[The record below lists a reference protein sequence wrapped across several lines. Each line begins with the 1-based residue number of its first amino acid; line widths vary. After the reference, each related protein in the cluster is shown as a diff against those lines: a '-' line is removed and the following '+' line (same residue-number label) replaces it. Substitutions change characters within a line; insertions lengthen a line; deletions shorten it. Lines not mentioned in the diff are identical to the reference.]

1 MTWND
6 RHPGKNESFGA
17 ICSMTMTDTSD
28 SPVLTTSAVPIK
40 VAVRRSRADNVY
52 RGIAWTAAASTF
64 VILVLIGL
72 FLFLRARPAFDHMGY
87 WGFLTTKVWNP
98 SGKHPTFGVGSALV
112 GTITLAI
119 ISLIIAVPV
128 SIASALFIN
137 EYAPTKMLGF
147 LPVKGFLTSLVDLMA
162 AIPSV
167 IYGLWGF
174 FVLQTSMKG
183 LARWLSDHLSFIPG
197 LKVTTPNYTSSFFIA
212 GTLVGIMIMP
222 IITALCRE
230 VFSLTPIGE
239 REGAISMGASRA
251 RVIRDVVFPFSKGGM
266 VGAIMLGL
274 GRALG
279 EAIAVSIIIS
289 LTFGFP
295 THILQPG
302 GSSIPAL
309 IATKFGSG
317 GALGAAGL
325 LAAGLVLFFLTLIVN
340 LVAANI
346 VSRQG
351 KKRR

>member
-1 MTWND
+1 M
-6 RHPGKNESFGA
+6 
-17 ICSMTMTDTSD
+17 
-28 SPVLTTSAVPIK
+28 
-40 VAVRRSRADNVY
+40 
-52 RGIAWTAAASTF
+52 
-64 VILVLIGL
+64 
-72 FLFLRARPAFDHMGY
+72 
-87 WGFLTTKVWNP
+87 
-98 SGKHPTFGVGSALV
+98 
-112 GTITLAI
+112 
-119 ISLIIAVPV
+119 
-128 SIASALFIN
+128 
-137 EYAPTKMLGF
+137 
-147 LPVKGFLTSLVDLMA
+147 VDLMA

-183 LARWLSDHLSFIPG
+183 LSRWLSDHMSFIPG
-197 LKVTTPNYTSSFFIA
+197 FKVTTPTYTSSFFIA

-230 VFSLTPIGE
+230 VFSLTPLGE
-239 REGAISMGASRA
+239 REGALAMGASRA
-251 RVIRDVVFPFSKGGM
+251 RVVKDVVFPFSKGGM

-289 LTFGFP
+289 LTFGYP
-295 THILQPG
+295 NHVLQPG

-340 LVAANI
+340 LIAANI
-346 VSRQG
+346 VRRQE
-351 KKRR
+351 KKRQ

>member
-1 MTWND
+1 LTVQAEAPNT
-6 RHPGKNESFGA
+6 F
-17 ICSMTMTDTSD
+17 DTS
-28 SPVLTTSAVPIK
+28 PPLKLV
-40 VAVRRSRADNVY
+40 VRRSRADNVY
-52 RGIAWTAAASTF
+52 RRVAWLAAVSTF
-64 VILVLIGL
+64 VILVLIGI
-72 FLFLRARPAFDHMGY
+72 FLFIRAKPAFDYMGY
-87 WGFLTTKVWNP
+87 WGFLTTKVWNL
-98 SGKHPTFGVGSALV
+98 SGKHPVFGVGSALV
-112 GTITLAI
+112 GTIVLAL
-119 ISLIIAVPV
+119 ISLVIAIPV

-137 EYAPTKMLGF
+137 EYAPRKLFGF
-147 LPVKGFLTSLVDLMA
+147 FPLKGLLTSMVDLMA

-174 FVLQTSMKG
+174 FVLQNSMKG

-197 LKVTTPNYTSSFFIA
+197 FSSTTPTYTSSFFIA
-212 GTLVGIMIMP
+212 GTLVGIMVMP

-230 VFSLTPIGE
+230 VFSLTPLAE
-239 REGAISMGASRA
+239 REGAVSLGASRA

-289 LTFGFP
+289 LTFGLP
-295 THILQPG
+295 NHLLQPG

-309 IATKFGSG
+309 IAVKFGSG

-340 LVAANI
+340 LVAADI
-346 VSRQG
+346 VRRQE

>member
-1 MTWND
+1 MTVID
-6 RHPGKNESFGA
+6 AAEPEA
-17 ICSMTMTDTSD
+17 
-28 SPVLTTSAVPIK
+28 LTTTQKPIK
-40 VAVRRSRADNVY
+40 IAVRRSRADNVY
-52 RGIAWTAAASTF
+52 RRVAWVAAFSTF
-64 VILVLIGL
+64 VILVLIGV
-72 FLFLRARPAFDHMGY
+72 FLYLRARPAFDYMGY
-87 WGFLTTKVWNP
+87 WGFLHTQVWNVSGSHP
-98 SGKHPTFGVGSALV
+98 SFGVGSALV
-112 GTITLAI
+112 GTIVLAI

-128 SIASALFIN
+128 SIACALFIN
-137 EYAPTKMLGF
+137 EYAPSKLFGF
-147 LPVKGFLTSLVDLMA
+147 FPLKGLLTSMVDLMA

-183 LARWLSDHLSFIPG
+183 LSRWLSDHLSFIPG
-197 LKVTTPNYTSSFFIA
+197 FKVTTPTYTSSFFIA

-230 VFSLTPIGE
+230 VFSLTPLGE
-239 REGAISMGASRA
+239 REGALAMGASRA
-251 RVIRDVVFPFSKGGM
+251 RVVKDVVFPFSKGGM

-289 LTFGFP
+289 LTFGYP
-295 THILQPG
+295 NHVLQPG

-340 LVAANI
+340 LIAANI
-346 VSRQG
+346 VSRQE
-351 KKRR
+351 KKRQ

>member
-1 MTWND
+1 MTVID
-6 RHPGKNESFGA
+6 AAEPEA
-17 ICSMTMTDTSD
+17 
-28 SPVLTTSAVPIK
+28 LTTTQKPIK
-40 VAVRRSRADNVY
+40 IAVRRSRADNVY
-52 RGIAWTAAASTF
+52 RRVAWAAAVSTF
-64 VILVLIGL
+64 IILVLIGV
-72 FLFLRARPAFDHMGY
+72 FLYLRARPAFDYMGY
-87 WGFLTTKVWNP
+87 WGFLHTQVWNVSGSHP
-98 SGKHPTFGVGSALV
+98 SFGVGSALV
-112 GTITLAI
+112 GTIVLAI

-128 SIASALFIN
+128 SIACALFIN
-137 EYAPTKMLGF
+137 EYAPSKLFGF
-147 LPVKGFLTSLVDLMA
+147 FPLKGLLTSMVDLMA

-183 LARWLSDHLSFIPG
+183 LSRWLSDHMSFIPG
-197 LKVTTPNYTSSFFIA
+197 FKVTTPTYTSSFFIA

-230 VFSLTPIGE
+230 VFSLTPLGE
-239 REGAISMGASRA
+239 REGALAMGASRA
-251 RVIRDVVFPFSKGGM
+251 RVVKDVVFPFSKGGM

-289 LTFGFP
+289 LTFGYP
-295 THILQPG
+295 NHVLQPG

-340 LVAANI
+340 LLAANI
-346 VSRQG
+346 VRRQE
-351 KKRR
+351 KKRQ

>member
-1 MTWND
+1 MTT
-6 RHPGKNESFGA
+6 KTEELEKE
-17 ICSMTMTDTSD
+17 I
-28 SPVLTTSAVPIK
+28 LTTTATPLKIV
-40 VAVRRSRADNVY
+40 VRRSRPDNFY
-52 RGIAWTAAASTF
+52 RRLAWTAAVSTF

-72 FLFLRARPAFDHMGY
+72 FLYLRARPAFNYMGY
-87 WGFLTTKVWNP
+87 WGFLTTQVWNL
-98 SGKHPTFGVGSALV
+98 SGKHPSFGVGSALV
-112 GTITLAI
+112 GTVVLAI
-119 ISLIIAVPV
+119 VSLVIAVPV
-128 SIASALFIN
+128 SIACALFIN
-137 EYAPTKMLGF
+137 EYAPTKLFGF
-147 LPVKGFLTSLVDLMA
+147 FPLKGLLTSMVDLMA

-183 LARWLSDHLSFIPG
+183 LARWLSDHAGFIPG
-197 LKVTTPNYTSSFFIA
+197 FKVTTPTYTSSFFIA

-230 VFSLTPIGE
+230 VFSLTPLGE
-239 REGAISMGASRA
+239 REGAVSLGASRA
-251 RVIRDVVFPFSKGGM
+251 RVVKDVVFPFSKAGM

-295 THILQPG
+295 NHILQPG
-302 GSSIPAL
+302 GTSIPAL
-309 IATKFGSG
+309 IAVKFGSG

-325 LAAGLVLFFLTLIVN
+325 LAAGLVLFVLTLIVN
-340 LVAANI
+340 LFAANI
-346 VSRQG
+346 VRRQE

>member
-1 MTWND
+1 MTVID
-6 RHPGKNESFGA
+6 AAEPEA
-17 ICSMTMTDTSD
+17 
-28 SPVLTTSAVPIK
+28 LTTTQKPIK
-40 VAVRRSRADNVY
+40 IAVRRSQADNVY
-52 RGIAWTAAASTF
+52 RRVAWAAAVSTF
-64 VILVLIGL
+64 IILVLIGV
-72 FLFLRARPAFDHMGY
+72 FLYLRARPAFDYMGY
-87 WGFLTTKVWNP
+87 WGFLHTQVWNVSGSHP
-98 SGKHPTFGVGSALV
+98 SFGVGSALV
-112 GTITLAI
+112 GTIVLAI

-128 SIASALFIN
+128 SIACALFIN
-137 EYAPTKMLGF
+137 EYAPSKLFGF
-147 LPVKGFLTSLVDLMA
+147 FPLKGLLTSMVDLMA

-183 LARWLSDHLSFIPG
+183 LSRWLSDHMSFIPG
-197 LKVTTPNYTSSFFIA
+197 FKVTTPTYTSSFFIA

-230 VFSLTPIGE
+230 VFSLTPLGE
-239 REGAISMGASRA
+239 REGALAMGASRA
-251 RVIRDVVFPFSKGGM
+251 RVVKDVVFPFSKGGM

-289 LTFGFP
+289 LTFGYP
-295 THILQPG
+295 NHVLQPG

-340 LVAANI
+340 LIAANI
-346 VSRQG
+346 VRRQE
-351 KKRR
+351 KKRQ

>member
-1 MTWND
+1 MTVID
-6 RHPGKNESFGA
+6 AAEPEA
-17 ICSMTMTDTSD
+17 
-28 SPVLTTSAVPIK
+28 LTTTQKPIK
-40 VAVRRSRADNVY
+40 IAVRRSRADNVY
-52 RGIAWTAAASTF
+52 RRVAWAAAVSTF
-64 VILVLIGL
+64 IILVLIGV
-72 FLFLRARPAFDHMGY
+72 FLYLRARPAFDYMGY
-87 WGFLTTKVWNP
+87 WGFLHTQVWNVSGSHP
-98 SGKHPTFGVGSALV
+98 SFGVGSALV
-112 GTITLAI
+112 GTIVLAI

-128 SIASALFIN
+128 SIACALFIN
-137 EYAPTKMLGF
+137 EYAPSKLFGF
-147 LPVKGFLTSLVDLMA
+147 FPLKGLLTSMVDLMA

-183 LARWLSDHLSFIPG
+183 LSRWLSDHMSFIPG
-197 LKVTTPNYTSSFFIA
+197 FKVTTPTYTSSFFIA

-230 VFSLTPIGE
+230 VFSLTPLGE
-239 REGAISMGASRA
+239 REGALAMGASRA
-251 RVIRDVVFPFSKGGM
+251 RVVKDVVFPFSKGGM

-289 LTFGFP
+289 LTFGYP
-295 THILQPG
+295 NHVLQPG

-340 LVAANI
+340 LIAANI
-346 VSRQG
+346 VRRQE
-351 KKRR
+351 KKRQ